1 MTRPRSTKSATTQ
14 SDAITAELSEQW
26 WASLTPCARQSW
38 TARLAARGLEATP
51 DAAMA
56 LHGVDMF
63 WAAVRRQRERQD
75 QLVANRTR
83 FRRCGTSA
91 LL

>member
-1 MTRPRSTKSATTQ
+1 MTRQRSTKSATTQ

-38 TARLAARGLEATP
+38 TERLAARGLEATP

-56 LHGVDMF
+56 LHGVETY
-63 WAAVRRQRERQD
+63 WQAVRRLHARMGLGQ
-75 QLVANRTR
+75 A
-83 FRRCGTSA
+83 
-91 LL
+91 

>member
-1 MTRPRSTKSATTQ
+1 MTRPRSTKSATTL
-14 SDAITAELSEQW
+14 SDAITAELSERW
-26 WASLTPCARQSW
+26 WASLTPCERQSW
-38 TARLAARGLEATP
+38 TERLAVQGLEATP

-75 QLVANRTR
+75 RLVADRTR
-83 FRRCGTSA
+83 IGKCGCRA
-91 LL
+91 FD